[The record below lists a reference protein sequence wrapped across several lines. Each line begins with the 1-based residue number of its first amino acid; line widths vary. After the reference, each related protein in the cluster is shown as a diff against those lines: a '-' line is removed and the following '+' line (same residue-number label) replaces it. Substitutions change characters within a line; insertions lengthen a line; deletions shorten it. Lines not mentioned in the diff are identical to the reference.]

1 MLRSIPVLRNSDD
14 FVFDQQIFAQVLARG
29 ARIVEV
35 PIPTRYFGEA
45 SSVDFLTSV
54 RYGLLTLVVLAR
66 FAIDRRR
73 GRWPLLRRSADHLGG
88 ADT

>member
-1 MLRSIPVLRNSDD
+1 
-14 FVFDQQIFAQVLARG
+14 VLARG

-45 SSVDFLTSV
+45 SSVDFVTSV

-73 GRWPLLRRSADHLGG
+73 GRWPLLRRSADDLGG
-88 ADT
+88 TDA